1 MTVLQGKLTRI
12 EVQQTLDAGKT
23 ITGITKASP
32 AVVTA
37 TAHGY
42 SNGDAV
48 VMNDDILGMVEL
60 TGQIGRVASVTTNT
74 FELESVNS
82 TAYSTFTSGT
92 VSKISAFSTLSIA
105 QTFSQGGT
113 GVNRLETT
121 TLYDSEKQYVLGQS
135 DTPEVTVDCLSDL
148 SNTAFG
154 LVKTAAKAGTALGF
168 RVTDSN
174 SGKRLVR
181 GFVSKPSESFSTS
194 AVVTAS
200 FSLTQIKDRMEYTT

>member
-23 ITGITKASP
+23 ITGITKANP
-32 AVVTA
+32 PVVTA

-42 SNGDAV
+42 SDGDIV
-48 VMNDDILGMVEL
+48 VMNDDITGMVEV
-60 TGQIGRVASVTTNT
+60 TGQICRVDNKTTDT
-74 FELESVNS
+74 FELEGLNS
-82 TAYSTFTSGT
+82 TSWSTFTAGT
-92 VSKISAFSTLSIA
+92 VSKISAFSTLSVA
-105 QTFSQGGT
+105 QTFSQGGASI
-113 GVNRLETT
+113 NRLETT

-154 LVKTAAKAGTALGF
+154 LVKTASKSNTALGF

-181 GFVSKPSESFSTS
+181 GYVSKPSESFSTS

-200 FSLTQIKDRMEYTT
+200 FSITQIKDRMEYTS